1 MPAMNRRTLLQSI
14 PAAALLS
21 SMAMADENPAPSPTV
36 YELRIYHAVEGRLND
51 LLARFRDHTMALF
64 EKHGMKNLAYWTPT
78 DDPLKGGTLVYILV
92 HPSRDA
98 ATANWRAFQDDPEWK
113 SVKTK
118 SEANGPLVVKID
130 STYMAMTEFS
140 PRL

>member
-14 PAAALLS
+14 PVAALLS
-21 SMAMADENPAPSPTV
+21 SMAMADENPAPSPTF

-64 EKHGMKNLAYWTPT
+64 EKHGIKNLAYWTPT
-78 DDPLKGGTLVYILV
+78 DDPQKGKTLVYILV

-98 ATANWRAFQDDPEWK
+98 ATANWRSFQDDPEWK
-113 SVKTK
+113 SVKAK